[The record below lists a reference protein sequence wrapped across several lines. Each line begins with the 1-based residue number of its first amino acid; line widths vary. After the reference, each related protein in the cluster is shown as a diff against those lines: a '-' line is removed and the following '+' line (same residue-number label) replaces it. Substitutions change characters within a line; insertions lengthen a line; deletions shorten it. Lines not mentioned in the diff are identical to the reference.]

1 MQMAVQTAEPMI
13 AIDDTFGQTP
23 LKRKQIPNIIQTR
36 KIQIEIY
43 RQFYKKWS
51 FKSHKLSAN
60 LH

>member
-1 MQMAVQTAEPMI
+1 MAVQTAEPMI

-43 RQFYKKWS
+43 RQFYKK
-51 FKSHKLSAN
+51 
-60 LH
+60 